1 MKPTHTLIGFVLVAC
16 AIGVAEWL
24 TPVAAPA
31 DVIEITPAYRQFV
44 LDQVQQ
50 PAGALPQTLKP
61 DEALDKAIEEEVLYR
76 EGIKLGLEKDDLI
89 VKRRVVQK
97 MRFML
102 EDMTPV
108 AEPSDAQ
115 LQTWLDKHP
124 DQYQTGRRLTLTH
137 LFFSRGK
144 RGDHAIYDAQQLRV
158 KLLEGQT
165 LQSLDVF
172 PLDTLHGPVD
182 EATLVR
188 ELGSTLTQAILDL
201 PLNTWSE
208 PMNSAMG
215 VHLVRVEA
223 RDGGHTMLL
232 KEARERV
239 RVDLMSAQREAV
251 NAASVAAL
259 KSKYRIHE
267 VKQ

>member
-1 MKPTHTLIGFVLVAC
+1 MKPNHTLIGFVLVAC
-16 AIGVAEWL
+16 GIGIAEWL
-24 TPVAAPA
+24 APKTA
-31 DVIEITPAYRQFV
+31 PTDVIEITPAYRQFV

-50 PAGALPQTLKP
+50 PAGALPQDLKP
-61 DEALDKAIEEEVLYR
+61 EEALNKAIEEEVLYR
-76 EGIKLGLEKDDLI
+76 EGLKLGLEKDDLI

-102 EDMTPV
+102 EDMTPI
-108 AEPSDAQ
+108 AEPTDAQ
-115 LQTWLDKHP
+115 LQAWLDKHP
-124 DQYQTGRRLTLTH
+124 ELYQTGHRLTLTH

-144 RGDHAIYDAQQLRV
+144 RGDQAIYDAQQLR
-158 KLLEGQT
+158 KELEQGKTLLT
-165 LQSLDVF
+165 MDVF
-172 PLDTLHGPVD
+172 PLDTTHGPVD
-182 EATLVR
+182 ESTLLR
-188 ELGSTLTQAILDL
+188 ELGGTVTQAILEL
-201 PLNTWSE
+201 PVGVWSE

-223 RDGGHTMLL
+223 NDGGHTMAL

-239 RVDLMSAQREAV
+239 RVDLMAAQREAV

-259 KSKYRIHE
+259 KSKYSIHE